1 MLERVLTGWFVKE
14 EQISS
19 GGGTSSITSLPN
31 RILLINSYHFGYFD
45 GLQQNSVVFLGISH
59 SQELEVKWSSG
70 DNDVSDDYSTMEL
83 MFYMMTL
90 LNLLDSWVLGTW
102 YLDDTIKP
110 VELLSTW
117 YLDDSVKPVGL
128 LSTWSTGD
136 NPPSS
141 PAVPPYWEINWKISC
156 K

>member
-31 RILLINSYHFGYFD
+31 RILLINSYYFGYFN
-45 GLQQNSVVFLGISH
+45 GLQQNSVVFLGISLTH

-102 YLDDTIKP
+102 YL
-110 VELLSTW
+110 VLGW
-117 YLDDSVKPVGL
+117 HY
-128 LSTWSTGD
+128 
-136 NPPSS
+136 
-141 PAVPPYWEINWKISC
+141 
-156 K
+156 